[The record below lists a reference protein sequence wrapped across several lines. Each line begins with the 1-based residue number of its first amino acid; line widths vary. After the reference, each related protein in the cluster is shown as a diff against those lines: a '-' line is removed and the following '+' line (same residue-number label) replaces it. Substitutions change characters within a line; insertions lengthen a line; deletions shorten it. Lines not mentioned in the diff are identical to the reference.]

1 MIFQTSSFNTAYYA
15 DNHRNIFIFFLHDNK
30 DWAPI
35 GEERF
40 VTLAESNFFE
50 GCRAFRVLPGF
61 IVQFGKFFP
70 DGKEREMHETSE
82 SDFLET
88 KCDAC

>member
-1 MIFQTSSFNTAYYA
+1 MIFQTSSFITAYYA
-15 DNHRNIFIFFLHDNK
+15 DNPLKHFHITFLHNNK

-61 IVQFGKFFP
+61 IVQFGKFFQWKSVEK
-70 DGKEREMHETSE
+70 KEN
-82 SDFLET
+82 
-88 KCDAC
+88 A